1 MNVSKRILI
10 TLILSAVL
18 LSACGNA
25 GTATP
30 QDVNVIY
37 TGVVKTIVA
46 SYFATQTAL
55 VPPTNSISTLP
66 MVTFVVN
73 TPAASPT
80 LIPSA
85 TRPYYTATIGTVF
98 SPSPTGTLAT
108 PTLNPSAL
116 AYGCNNLEFIR
127 DVTIPAGTVLTPAED
142 FTKTWKVQ
150 NTGTCPWMYQYRLTL
165 LSGDSFGAALV
176 KLGSMVPV
184 GQWTEISLDMGAPKA
199 EGKYI
204 SYWRMAD
211 ANNHMFGA
219 TLVVSF
225 TVAKPTQT
233 PMPPTDTPIPTSTST
248 PTATPTP

>member
-10 TLILSAVL
+10 TLILSTVL

-37 TGVVKTIVA
+37 TSVVDTLVA
-46 SYFATQTAL
+46 SYFTTQTAL
-55 VPPTNSISTLP
+55 VPPTSSIPTLP

-98 SPSPTGTLAT
+98 SPSPTGTRAT
-108 PTLNPSAL
+108 PTLDPSAL

-127 DVTIPAGTVLTPAED
+127 DVNFPPGTVLLPGQN

-150 NTGTCPWMYQYRLTL
+150 NTGSCPWMYQYRLKL
-165 LSGDSFGAALV
+165 LSGDLYGAALE
-176 KLGSMVPV
+176 KLGSMIPV
-184 GQWTEISLDMGAPKA
+184 GQWTEVSLNMDAPKK
-199 EGKYI
+199 EGEYT
-204 SYWRMAD
+204 SYWKMAD
-211 ANNHMFGA
+211 ANDNMFGA

-225 TVAKPTQT
+225 TVAKPTET
-233 PMPPTDTPIPTSTST
+233 PNPP
-248 PTATPTP
+248 TPTP